1 MASFIFTL
9 LSFLLS
15 LVLLNQNIMYLKGVG
30 PQRAEKLKKYF
41 EIETV
46 RDLLY
51 NFPYRYVDR
60 TKFYTINEL
69 TEGMDYIQ
77 LRGRITDFDAPE
89 GEGRKRRIKAY
100 FTDGTGYLQLVWF
113 NGLKYVTENYT
124 IGKEI
129 VIFGKPSFF
138 NGQISIIHPEIET
151 LSPTTATRPQLV
163 PRYHMSDKAGN
174 LITQRNLAEWVTNA
188 LQLLRGKITDPLPAS
203 ICMRHKFMPLEEA
216 LYKIHFPQNSEEIA
230 AARARMKYEELFF
243 LQLEILRYAQIKKEE
258 RGFYLPRVGEKFN
271 TFYTN
276 YLPFPLTEAQ
286 KRVIKEI
293 RNDFITGK
301 QMNRLV
307 QGDVGSGKTLVAFL
321 SCLIAIDNGFQ
332 SCLMAPTEILAE
344 QHFQTLSQLASGLNI
359 NVCLLTGSVKGKK
372 RKLIEESLAEGTVH
386 LLVGTHAL
394 IEPNVN
400 FKNLGLCVIDE
411 QHRFGV
417 KQRAQLWEKNTLPPH
432 VLVMTA
438 TPIPRTL
445 AMTLYG
451 DLDVSIIDE
460 LPPGRKP
467 IQTFHYYYKD
477 LQRVFSGIRSEL
489 NVGRQIYVVY
499 PLIKENE
506 RMDLL
511 DLERGYEL
519 LTQELPNYQVGKL
532 HGKMKP
538 AEKDEVMK
546 RFSEGKTHVLVATT
560 VIEVGVNVPNA
571 SVMVIHHA
579 DRFGLAQLHQLRG
592 RVGRGAEKS
601 YCILLTNYELS
612 EHTRRRMQIMVETT
626 DGFIIAEEDLK
637 MRGPGDLEGTAQS
650 GLPFNLKVANLTKD
664 ADTMQTA
671 RDDANNLLNIDP
683 NLTDPNHQLAV
694 QHLKSLKKQFTNYA
708 NIS

>member
-1 MASFIFTL
+1 
-9 LSFLLS
+9 
-15 LVLLNQNIMYLKGVG
+15 MYLKGVG

-77 LRGRITDFDAPE
+77 LLGHITDFDAPE

-113 NGLKYVTENYT
+113 NGLKYVTQNYT
-124 IGKEI
+124 IGKDII
-129 VIFGKPSFF
+129 VFGKPSFF
-138 NGQISIIHPEIET
+138 NGQISIIHPEIEA
-151 LSPTTATRPQLV
+151 LSPATATRPQLV

-174 LITQRNLAEWVTNA
+174 LITQRHLAEWVANA
-188 LQLLRGKITDPLPAS
+188 LQLLRGKISDPLPAA
-203 ICMRHKFMPLEEA
+203 ICRRHEFMPLEEA
-216 LYKIHFPQNSEEIA
+216 LRKMHFPNNSEEIA
-230 AARARMKYEELFF
+230 RARTRMKYEELFF
-243 LQLEILRYAQIKKEE
+243 LQLEILRYAQIKKTE
-258 RGFYLPRVGEKFN
+258 RGFYLPRIGTHFN
-271 TFYTN
+271 TFYSDL
-276 YLPFPLTEAQ
+276 LPFPLTEAQ

-321 SCLIAIDNGFQ
+321 SCLIAIDNGYQ
-332 SCLMAPTEILAE
+332 TCLMAPTEILAE
-344 QHFQTLSQLASGLNI
+344 QHYQTLSQLASRLNI
-359 NVCLLTGSVKGKK
+359 NIRLLTGSVKGKQ
-372 RKLIEESLAEGTVH
+372 RKHIEEGLAEGTLH

-394 IEPNVN
+394 IEPNVR

-417 KQRAQLWEKNTLPPH
+417 KQRAQLWQKNSLPPH

-451 DLDVSIIDE
+451 DLDVSVIDQ

-467 IQTFHYYYKD
+467 IQTFHYFYSD
-477 LQRVFSGIRSEL
+477 LQRVISGIRSEL
-489 NVGRQIYVVY
+489 RAGRQAYVVY

-511 DLERGYEL
+511 DLERGYEF
-519 LTQELPNYQVGKL
+519 LTQAFPDYQVGKL

-546 RFSEGKTHVLVATT
+546 RFSQGALHILVATT

-601 YCILLTNYELS
+601 YCILLTNYERS
-612 EHTRRRMQIMVETT
+612 DHTRQRMQIMVDTT
-626 DGFIIAEEDLK
+626 DGFVIAEEDLK
-637 MRGPGDLEGTAQS
+637 LRGPGDLEGTAQS
-650 GLPFNLKVANLTKD
+650 GLPFHLKVANLTKD

-671 RDDANNLLNIDP
+671 RDDAARILEEDP
-683 NLTDPNHQLAV
+683 TQTSPTYQHTYTHLTQL
-694 QHLKSLKKQFTNYA
+694 KRENTNYS

>member
-1 MASFIFTL
+1 
-9 LSFLLS
+9 
-15 LVLLNQNIMYLKGVG
+15 MYLKGVG

-60 TKFYTINEL
+60 TKFYRINEL
-69 TEGMDYIQ
+69 MEGMDYIQ
-77 LRGRITDFDAPE
+77 LRGKITDFDAPE
-89 GEGRKRRIKAY
+89 GVGSKRRIKAF
-100 FTDGTGYLQLVWF
+100 FTDGTGYIQLVWF
-113 NGLKYVTENYT
+113 NGLKYVTSNYKV
-124 IGKEI
+124 GQEI
-129 VIFGKPSFF
+129 IVFGKPSFF
-138 NGQISIIHPEIET
+138 NGQISIVHPEID
-151 LSPTTATRPQLV
+151 LV
-163 PRYHMSDKAGN
+163 EKASLDGQMIPRYHMTDKVGN
-174 LITQRNLAEWVTNA
+174 AITQRNLSDWVKTA
-188 LQLLRGKITDPLPAS
+188 LEFVKGKITDPLPEEILRERGFLS
-203 ICMRHKFMPLEEA
+203 LETA
-216 LYKIHFPQNSEEIA
+216 LRYMHFPKNAEEVA
-230 AARARMKYEELFF
+230 QARQRLKFEELFF
-243 LQLEILRYAQIKKEE
+243 LQLEILRYAQKMKTE
-258 RGFYLPRVGEKFN
+258 RGFYLPRVGENFNKF
-271 TFYTN
+271 YADH
-276 YLPFPLTEAQ
+276 LPFSLTNAQ
-286 KRVIKEI
+286 KRVVREI
-293 RNDFITGK
+293 RNDFISNT

-332 SCLMAPTEILAE
+332 ACLMAPTEILAE
-344 QHFQTLSQLASGLNI
+344 QHFQTLSSFAEGLN
-359 NVCLLTGSVKGKK
+359 VKVELLTGNVKGKQ
-372 RKLIEESLAEGTVH
+372 RKSIEEGLLNGSVH

-394 IEPNVN
+394 IEPNVV
-400 FKNLGLCVIDE
+400 FKNLGLCIIDE

-417 KQRAQLWEKNTLPPH
+417 KQRAQLWKKNTLPPH

-451 DLDVSIIDE
+451 DLDVSVIDE

-477 LQRVFSGIRSEL
+477 TSRIIEGIKSEL
-489 NVGRQIYVVY
+489 SKGRQVYIVY

-511 DLERGYEL
+511 DLERGYNQLVEI
-519 LTQELPNYQVGKL
+519 LPQYKIGQL

-538 AEKDEVMK
+538 IDKEEAMQ
-546 RFSEGKTHVLVATT
+546 RFANGETQVLVSTT

-571 SVMVIHHA
+571 SVMVIQHA

-612 EHTRRRMQIMVETT
+612 QNTRRRMQIMVETT
-626 DGFIIAEEDLK
+626 DGFVIAEEDLK
-637 MRGPGDLEGTAQS
+637 LRGPGDLEGTAQS

-664 ADTMQTA
+664 VTIMEQA
-671 RDDANNLLNIDP
+671 RHAATRIIE
-683 NLTDPNHQLAV
+683 TDPLQSLPAYQNCYH
-694 QHLKSLKKQFTNYA
+694 HLKNLKRQYINYA
-708 NIS
+708 DIS

>member
-1 MASFIFTL
+1 
-9 LSFLLS
+9 
-15 LVLLNQNIMYLKGVG
+15 MYLKGVG
-30 PQRAEKLKKYF
+30 PQRAEKLKKFF

-60 TKFYTINEL
+60 TKFYRINEL
-69 TEGMDYIQ
+69 MEGMDYIQ
-77 LRGRITDFDAPE
+77 LRGKITDFDAPE
-89 GEGRKRRIKAY
+89 GVGSKRRIKAF
-100 FTDGTGYLQLVWF
+100 FTDGTGYIQLVWF
-113 NGLKYVTENYT
+113 NGLKYVTSNYKV
-124 IGKEI
+124 GQEI
-129 VIFGKPSFF
+129 IVFGKPSFF
-138 NGQISIIHPEIET
+138 NGQISIVHPEID
-151 LSPTTATRPQLV
+151 LV
-163 PRYHMSDKAGN
+163 EKASLDGQMMPRYHMTDKVGN
-174 LITQRNLAEWVTNA
+174 AITQRNLSDWVKTA
-188 LQLLRGKITDPLPAS
+188 LEFVKGKITDPLPEEILRERGFLS
-203 ICMRHKFMPLEEA
+203 LETA
-216 LYKIHFPQNSEEIA
+216 LRYMHFPKNAEEVA
-230 AARARMKYEELFF
+230 QARARLKFEELFF
-243 LQLEILRYAQIKKEE
+243 LQLEILRYAQKKKTE
-258 RGFYLPRVGEKFN
+258 RGFYLPRVGENFNKF
-271 TFYTN
+271 YADH
-276 YLPFPLTEAQ
+276 LPFSLTNAQ
-286 KRVIKEI
+286 KRVVREI
-293 RNDFITGK
+293 RNDFISNT

-332 SCLMAPTEILAE
+332 ACLMAPTEILAE
-344 QHFQTLSQLASGLNI
+344 QHFQTLSSFAEGLN
-359 NVCLLTGSVKGKK
+359 VKVELLTGNVKGKQ
-372 RKLIEESLAEGTVH
+372 RKSIEEGLLNGSVH

-394 IEPNVN
+394 IEPNVV
-400 FKNLGLCVIDE
+400 FKNLGLCIIDE

-417 KQRAQLWEKNTLPPH
+417 KQRAQLWKKNTLPPH

-451 DLDVSIIDE
+451 DLDVSVIDE

-477 LQRVFSGIRSEL
+477 TSRIIEGIKSEL
-489 NVGRQIYVVY
+489 SKGRQVYIVY

-511 DLERGYEL
+511 DLERGYNQLVEI
-519 LTQELPNYQVGKL
+519 LPNYKIGQL

-538 AEKDEVMK
+538 IDKEEAMQ
-546 RFSEGKTHVLVATT
+546 RFANGETQVLVATT

-571 SVMVIHHA
+571 SVMVIQHA

-612 EHTRRRMQIMVETT
+612 ENTRRRMQIMVETT
-626 DGFIIAEEDLK
+626 DGFVIAEEDLK
-637 MRGPGDLEGTAQS
+637 LRGPGDLEGTAQS

-664 ADTMQTA
+664 VTIMEQA
-671 RDDANNLLNIDP
+671 RHAATRIIE
-683 NLTDPNHQLAV
+683 TDPLQTLPAYQNCYH
-694 QHLKSLKKQFTNYA
+694 HLKNLKKQYINYA
-708 NIS
+708 DIS

>member
-1 MASFIFTL
+1 
-9 LSFLLS
+9 
-15 LVLLNQNIMYLKGVG
+15 MYLKGVG

-60 TKFYTINEL
+60 TKFYRINEL
-69 TEGMDYIQ
+69 MEGMDYIQ
-77 LRGRITDFDAPE
+77 LRGKITDFDAPE
-89 GEGRKRRIKAY
+89 GVGSKRRIKAF
-100 FTDGTGYLQLVWF
+100 FTDGTGYIQLVWF
-113 NGLKYVTENYT
+113 NGLKYVTSNYKV
-124 IGKEI
+124 GQEI
-129 VIFGKPSFF
+129 IVFGKPSFF
-138 NGQISIIHPEIET
+138 NGQISIVHPEID
-151 LSPTTATRPQLV
+151 LV
-163 PRYHMSDKAGN
+163 EKASLDGQMMPRYHMTDKVGN
-174 LITQRNLAEWVTNA
+174 AITQRNLSDWVKTA
-188 LQLLRGKITDPLPAS
+188 LELVKGKITDPLPEEILRERGFLS
-203 ICMRHKFMPLEEA
+203 LETA
-216 LYKIHFPQNSEEIA
+216 LRYMHFPKNAEEVA
-230 AARARMKYEELFF
+230 QARARLKFEELFF
-243 LQLEILRYAQIKKEE
+243 LQLEILRYAQKKKTE
-258 RGFYLPRVGEKFN
+258 RGFYLPRVGENFNKF
-271 TFYTN
+271 YADH
-276 YLPFPLTEAQ
+276 LPFSLTNAQ
-286 KRVIKEI
+286 KRVVREI
-293 RNDFITGK
+293 RNDFISNT

-332 SCLMAPTEILAE
+332 ACLMAPTEILAE
-344 QHFQTLSQLASGLNI
+344 QHFQTLSSFAEGLN
-359 NVCLLTGSVKGKK
+359 VKVELLTGNVKGKQ
-372 RKLIEESLAEGTVH
+372 RKSIEEGLLNGSVH

-394 IEPNVN
+394 IEPNVV
-400 FKNLGLCVIDE
+400 FKNLGLCIIDE

-417 KQRAQLWEKNTLPPH
+417 KQRAQLWKKNTLPPH

-451 DLDVSIIDE
+451 DLDVSVIDE

-477 LQRVFSGIRSEL
+477 TSRIIEGIKSEL
-489 NVGRQIYVVY
+489 SKGRQVYIVY

-511 DLERGYEL
+511 DLERGYNQLVEI
-519 LTQELPNYQVGKL
+519 LPQYKIGQL

-538 AEKDEVMK
+538 IDKEEAMQ
-546 RFSEGKTHVLVATT
+546 RFANGETQVLVATT

-571 SVMVIHHA
+571 SVMVIQHA

-601 YCILLTNYELS
+601 YCILLTNYEIS
-612 EHTRRRMQIMVETT
+612 ENTRRRMQIMVETT
-626 DGFIIAEEDLK
+626 DGFVIAEEDLK
-637 MRGPGDLEGTAQS
+637 LRGPGDLEGTAQS

-664 ADTMQTA
+664 VTIMEQA
-671 RDDANNLLNIDP
+671 RHAATRIIE
-683 NLTDPNHQLAV
+683 TDPLQSQPAYQNCYH
-694 QHLKSLKKQFTNYA
+694 HLKNLKKQYINYA
-708 NIS
+708 DIS

>member
-1 MASFIFTL
+1 
-9 LSFLLS
+9 
-15 LVLLNQNIMYLKGVG
+15 MYLKGVG

-60 TKFYTINEL
+60 TKFYRINEL
-69 TEGMDYIQ
+69 MEGMDYIQ
-77 LRGRITDFDAPE
+77 LRGKITDFDAPE
-89 GEGRKRRIKAY
+89 GVGSKRRIKAF
-100 FTDGTGYLQLVWF
+100 FTDGTGYIQLVWF
-113 NGLKYVTENYT
+113 NGLKYVTSNYKV
-124 IGKEI
+124 GQEI
-129 VIFGKPSFF
+129 IVFGKPSFF
-138 NGQISIIHPEIET
+138 NGQISIIHPEID
-151 LSPTTATRPQLV
+151 LV
-163 PRYHMSDKAGN
+163 EKASLDGQMMPRYHTTDKVGN
-174 LITQRNLAEWVTNA
+174 AITQRNLSDWVKTA
-188 LQLLRGKITDPLPAS
+188 LEFVKGKITDPLPEEILRERGFLS
-203 ICMRHKFMPLEEA
+203 LETA
-216 LYKIHFPQNSEEIA
+216 LRYMHFPKNAEEVA
-230 AARARMKYEELFF
+230 QARQRLKFEELFF
-243 LQLEILRYAQIKKEE
+243 LQLEILRYAQKKKTE
-258 RGFYLPRVGEKFN
+258 RGFYLPRVGENFNKF
-271 TFYTN
+271 YADH
-276 YLPFPLTEAQ
+276 LPFSLTNAQ
-286 KRVIKEI
+286 KRVVREI
-293 RNDFITGK
+293 RNDFISNT

-332 SCLMAPTEILAE
+332 ACLMAPTEILAE
-344 QHFQTLSQLASGLNI
+344 QHFQTLSSFAEGLN
-359 NVCLLTGSVKGKK
+359 VKVELLTGNVKGKQ
-372 RKLIEESLAEGTVH
+372 RKSIEEGLLNGSVH

-394 IEPNVN
+394 IEPNVV
-400 FKNLGLCVIDE
+400 FKNLGLCIIDE

-417 KQRAQLWEKNTLPPH
+417 KQRAQLWKKNTLPPH

-451 DLDVSIIDE
+451 DLDVSVVDE

-477 LQRVFSGIRSEL
+477 SSRIIEGIKSEL
-489 NVGRQIYVVY
+489 AKGRQVYIVY

-511 DLERGYEL
+511 DLERGYNQLVEI
-519 LTQELPNYQVGKL
+519 LPQYKIGQL

-538 AEKDEVMK
+538 IDKEEAMQ
-546 RFSEGKTHVLVATT
+546 RFANGETQVLVATT

-571 SVMVIHHA
+571 SVIVIQHA

-612 EHTRRRMQIMVETT
+612 ENTRRRMQIMVETT
-626 DGFIIAEEDLK
+626 DGFVIAEEDLK
-637 MRGPGDLEGTAQS
+637 LRGPGDLEGTAQS
-650 GLPFNLKVANLTKD
+650 GLPFNLKIANLTKD
-664 ADTMQTA
+664 VTIMEQA
-671 RDDANNLLNIDP
+671 RHAATRIIE
-683 NLTDPNHQLAV
+683 TDPLQSLPAYQNCYH
-694 QHLKSLKKQFTNYA
+694 HLKNLKKQYINYA
-708 NIS
+708 DIS

>member
-1 MASFIFTL
+1 
-9 LSFLLS
+9 
-15 LVLLNQNIMYLKGVG
+15 MYLKGVG

-60 TKFYTINEL
+60 TKFYRINEL
-69 TEGMDYIQ
+69 IEGMDYIQ
-77 LRGRITDFDAPE
+77 LRGKITDFDAPE
-89 GEGRKRRIKAY
+89 GVGSKRRIKAF
-100 FTDGTGYLQLVWF
+100 FTDGTGYIQLVWF
-113 NGLKYVTENYT
+113 NGLKYVTSNYKV
-124 IGKEI
+124 GQEI
-129 VIFGKPSFF
+129 IVFGKPSFF
-138 NGQISIIHPEIET
+138 NGQISIVHPEID
-151 LSPTTATRPQLV
+151 LV
-163 PRYHMSDKAGN
+163 EKASLDGQMMPRYHMTDKVGN
-174 LITQRNLAEWVTNA
+174 AITLRNLSDWVKTA
-188 LQLLRGKITDPLPAS
+188 LEFVKGKITDPLPEEILRERGFLS
-203 ICMRHKFMPLEEA
+203 LETA
-216 LYKIHFPQNSEEIA
+216 LRYMHFPKNAEEVA
-230 AARARMKYEELFF
+230 QARQRLKFEELFF
-243 LQLEILRYAQIKKEE
+243 LQLEILRYAQKKKTV
-258 RGFYLPRVGEKFN
+258 RGFYLPRVGENFNKF
-271 TFYTN
+271 YADH
-276 YLPFPLTEAQ
+276 LPFSLTNAQ
-286 KRVIKEI
+286 KRVVREI
-293 RNDFITGK
+293 RNDFISNT

-332 SCLMAPTEILAE
+332 ACLMAPTEILAE
-344 QHFQTLSQLASGLNI
+344 QHFQTLSSFAEGLN
-359 NVCLLTGSVKGKK
+359 VKVELLTGNVKGKQ
-372 RKLIEESLAEGTVH
+372 RKSIEEGLLNGSVH

-394 IEPNVN
+394 IEPNVV
-400 FKNLGLCVIDE
+400 FKNLGLCIIDE

-417 KQRAQLWEKNTLPPH
+417 KQRAQLWKKNTLPPH

-451 DLDVSIIDE
+451 DLDVSVIDE

-477 LQRVFSGIRSEL
+477 TSRIIEGIKSEL
-489 NVGRQIYVVY
+489 SKGRQVYIVY

-511 DLERGYEL
+511 DLERGYNQLVEI
-519 LTQELPNYQVGKL
+519 LPQYKIGQL

-538 AEKDEVMK
+538 IDKEEAMQ
-546 RFSEGKTHVLVATT
+546 RFANGETQVLVATT

-571 SVMVIHHA
+571 SVMVIQHA

-612 EHTRRRMQIMVETT
+612 ENTRRRMQIMVETT
-626 DGFIIAEEDLK
+626 DGFVIAEEDLK
-637 MRGPGDLEGTAQS
+637 LRGPGDLEGTAQS

-664 ADTMQTA
+664 VTIMGQA
-671 RDDANNLLNIDP
+671 RHAATRIIE
-683 NLTDPNHQLAV
+683 TDPLQSLPAYQNCYH
-694 QHLKSLKKQFTNYA
+694 HLKNLKKQYINYA
-708 NIS
+708 DIS

>member
-1 MASFIFTL
+1 
-9 LSFLLS
+9 
-15 LVLLNQNIMYLKGVG
+15 MYLKGVG

-60 TKFYTINEL
+60 TKFYRINEL
-69 TEGMDYIQ
+69 MEGMDYIQ
-77 LRGRITDFDAPE
+77 LRGKITDFDAPE
-89 GEGRKRRIKAY
+89 GVGSKRRIKAF
-100 FTDGTGYLQLVWF
+100 FTDGTGYIQLVWF
-113 NGLKYVTENYT
+113 NGLKYVTSNYKV
-124 IGKEI
+124 GQEI
-129 VIFGKPSFF
+129 IVFGKPSFF
-138 NGQISIIHPEIET
+138 NGQISIVHPEID
-151 LSPTTATRPQLV
+151 LV
-163 PRYHMSDKAGN
+163 EKASLDGQMMPRYHMTDKVGN
-174 LITQRNLAEWVTNA
+174 AITQRNLSDWVKTA
-188 LQLLRGKITDPLPAS
+188 LEFVKGKITDPLPEEILRERGFLS
-203 ICMRHKFMPLEEA
+203 LETA
-216 LYKIHFPQNSEEIA
+216 LRYMHFPKNAEEVA
-230 AARARMKYEELFF
+230 QARARLKFEELFF
-243 LQLEILRYAQIKKEE
+243 LQLEILRYAQKKKTE
-258 RGFYLPRVGEKFN
+258 RGFYLPRVGENFNKF
-271 TFYTN
+271 YADH
-276 YLPFPLTEAQ
+276 LPFSLTNAQ
-286 KRVIKEI
+286 KRVVREI
-293 RNDFITGK
+293 RNDFISNT

-332 SCLMAPTEILAE
+332 ACLMAPTEILAE
-344 QHFQTLSQLASGLNI
+344 QHFQTLSSFAEGLN
-359 NVCLLTGSVKGKK
+359 VKVELLTGNVKGKQ
-372 RKLIEESLAEGTVH
+372 RKSIEEGLLNGSVH

-394 IEPNVN
+394 IEPNVV
-400 FKNLGLCVIDE
+400 FKNLGLCIIDE

-417 KQRAQLWEKNTLPPH
+417 KQRAQLWKKNTLPPH

-451 DLDVSIIDE
+451 DLDVSVIDE

-477 LQRVFSGIRSEL
+477 SSRIIEGIKSEL
-489 NVGRQIYVVY
+489 SKGRQVYIVY

-511 DLERGYEL
+511 DLERGYNQLVEI
-519 LTQELPNYQVGKL
+519 LPQYKIGQL

-538 AEKDEVMK
+538 IDKEEAMQRFAEGE
-546 RFSEGKTHVLVATT
+546 TQVLVATT

-571 SVMVIHHA
+571 SVMVIQHA

-612 EHTRRRMQIMVETT
+612 ENTRRRMQIMVETT
-626 DGFIIAEEDLK
+626 DGFVIAEEDLK
-637 MRGPGDLEGTAQS
+637 LRGPGDLEGTAQS

-664 ADTMQTA
+664 VTIMEQA
-671 RDDANNLLNIDP
+671 RHAATRIIE
-683 NLTDPNHQLAV
+683 TDPQQSLPAYQNCYH
-694 QHLKSLKKQFTNYA
+694 HLKNLKKQYINYA
-708 NIS
+708 DIS

>member
-1 MASFIFTL
+1 
-9 LSFLLS
+9 
-15 LVLLNQNIMYLKGVG
+15 MYLKGVG

-60 TKFYTINEL
+60 TKFYRINEL
-69 TEGMDYIQ
+69 MEGMDYIQ
-77 LRGRITDFDAPE
+77 LRGKITDFDAPE
-89 GEGRKRRIKAY
+89 GVGSKRRIKAF
-100 FTDGTGYLQLVWF
+100 FTDGTGYIQLVWF
-113 NGLKYVTENYT
+113 NGLKYVTSNY
-124 IGKEI
+124 KVEQEI
-129 VIFGKPSFF
+129 IVFGKPSFF
-138 NGQISIIHPEIET
+138 NGKISIVHPEID
-151 LSPTTATRPQLV
+151 LV
-163 PRYHMSDKAGN
+163 EKASLDGQMMPRYHTTDKVGN
-174 LITQRNLAEWVTNA
+174 AITQRNLSDWVKTA
-188 LQLLRGKITDPLPAS
+188 LEFVKGKITDPLPEEILRERGFLS
-203 ICMRHKFMPLEEA
+203 LETA
-216 LYKIHFPQNSEEIA
+216 LRYMHFPKNAEEVA
-230 AARARMKYEELFF
+230 QARQRLKFEELFF
-243 LQLEILRYAQIKKEE
+243 LQLEILRYAQKKKTV
-258 RGFYLPRVGEKFN
+258 RGFYLPRVGENFNKF
-271 TFYTN
+271 YADR
-276 YLPFPLTEAQ
+276 LPFTLTNAQ
-286 KRVIKEI
+286 KRVVREI
-293 RNDFITGK
+293 RNDFISNI

-332 SCLMAPTEILAE
+332 ACLMAPTEILAE
-344 QHFQTLSQLASGLNI
+344 QHFQTLSSFAEGLN
-359 NVCLLTGSVKGKK
+359 VKVELLTGNVKGKQ
-372 RKLIEESLAEGTVH
+372 RKSIEEGLLNGSVH

-394 IEPNVN
+394 IEPNVV
-400 FKNLGLCVIDE
+400 FKNLGLCIIDE

-417 KQRAQLWEKNTLPPH
+417 KQRAQLWKKNTLPPH

-477 LQRVFSGIRSEL
+477 TSRIIEGIKSEL
-489 NVGRQIYVVY
+489 SKGRQVYIVY

-511 DLERGYEL
+511 DLERGYNQLVEI
-519 LTQELPNYQVGKL
+519 LPHYKIGQL

-538 AEKDEVMK
+538 IDKEEAMQ
-546 RFSEGKTHVLVATT
+546 RFANGETQVLVATT

-571 SVMVIHHA
+571 SVMVIQHA

-612 EHTRRRMQIMVETT
+612 ENTRRRMQIMVETT
-626 DGFIIAEEDLK
+626 DGFVIAEEDLK
-637 MRGPGDLEGTAQS
+637 LRGPGDLEGTAQS

-664 ADTMQTA
+664 VTIMEQA
-671 RDDANNLLNIDP
+671 RQAATRIIE
-683 NLTDPNHQLAV
+683 TDPLQSLPAYQNCYH
-694 QHLKSLKKQFTNYA
+694 HLKNLKKQYINYA
-708 NIS
+708 DIS